1 MRILPGKPYP
11 LGATWDGMG
20 VNFAIFSENA
30 TKVELCFFDSPSKRR
45 ESSRITMPGYT
56 NNVWHVYLKDIHP
69 GQAYGYRI
77 YGPYLPEDGHRFNPN
92 KILVDPYAKLITRR
106 LKWHD
111 SLYSYQIG
119 NKRQDL
125 SFDKRDNAAY
135 APLCV
140 VVDDSFTWGDDVRPD
155 TPWNET
161 IIYEAHVKGLTRKF
175 PGLPEDIR
183 GTYLALSTEPVIRH
197 LKSIGVTAIELMPI
211 HQSVAD
217 NYLAQGGL
225 TNYWGYNTLSFFAP
239 DTRFARPDSML
250 SAVQEFKM
258 MVRSLHAAG
267 IEVILDVVYN
277 HTAEGNHLGPT
288 LSFRGIDNLCYYRTD
303 PDQRRYY
310 VDYTGCGNTL
320 NMLHPNVLQ
329 LIMDS
334 LRYWVEEMHVDGFRF
349 DLASALARELYDVD
363 KLSAFFDVI
372 QQDPVISRVKLIA
385 EPWDLG
391 KGGYQVGNFPV
402 LWTEWNGKYRDS
414 VRRFWKGNEGLVGEM
429 ATRLTGSSDLY
440 EHSGRS
446 PHASINFVTCH
457 DGFTMADLVSYNQKH
472 NLANKE
478 DNRDGESHNES
489 WNCGVEGD
497 SKNPDILKLR
507 MKQRRNFMATLLLS
521 LGVPMISGGD
531 EVGRTQKG
539 NNNAYCQDND
549 ISWTNWHLDEKERE
563 FLEFVKTVTKIR
575 KQFPVLQRRKF
586 LRGRVSSADQI
597 SEDVIWLN
605 EDATEMIDEDW
616 LNAKRHHFG
625 VLFNGDHMDEVDEEG
640 NLITSSTLLIL
651 CNAYWEDIDFVLP
664 PHKEEEYARN
674 LAVEQPD
681 KCWKLLLDTS
691 GIYSSSCWELNSRF
705 LVSDRSLVLFE
716 LSDKDENLPYSS
728 ISGIQV

>member
-20 VNFAIFSENA
+20 VNFALFSENA
-30 TKVELCFFDSPSKRR
+30 TKVELCFFDSPARRR
-45 ESSRITMPGYT
+45 ESSRITMPGFT
-56 NNVWHVYLKDIHP
+56 NNVWHVYLKDVHP
-69 GQAYGYRI
+69 GQAYGYRV
-77 YGPYLPEDGHRFNPN
+77 YGPYSPEEGHRFNPN
-92 KILVDPYAKLITRR
+92 KILVDPYSKLVTRR
-106 LKWHD
+106 LRWHD
-111 SLYSYQIG
+111 SLYGYQIG

-140 VVDDSFTWGDDVRPD
+140 VVDDSFTWGDDTRPN
-155 TPWNET
+155 TPWHET
-161 IIYEAHVKGLTRKF
+161 IIYEAHVKGFTRKF
-175 PGLPEDIR
+175 PGIPEDIR
-183 GTYLALSTEPVIRH
+183 GTYLALGSEPVIRH

-239 DTRFARPDSML
+239 DTRFARQDNHL
-250 SAVQEFKM
+250 NAVQEFKM
-258 MVRSLHAAG
+258 MVRAMHAAG

-303 PDQRRYY
+303 PAQRRYY

-402 LWTEWNGKYRDS
+402 LWTEWNGKYRDTI
-414 VRRFWKGNEGLVGEM
+414 RAFWKGDEALVGET

-478 DNRDGESHNES
+478 DNRDGESHNNS

-497 SKNPDILKLR
+497 TTDLEILKLR
-507 MKQRRNFMATLLLS
+507 MKQRRNLMATLLLS

-539 NNNAYCQDND
+539 NNNAYCQDNEV
-549 ISWTNWHLDEKERE
+549 SWTNWHLNESEKE
-563 FLEFVKTVTKIR
+563 FLEFVKRLTRVR

-605 EDATEMIDEDW
+605 ADATEMIDEDW
-616 LNAKRHHFG
+616 QKPARHHFG
-625 VLFNGDHMDEVDEEG
+625 VLFNGEHIDEVDSEG
-640 NLITSSTLLIL
+640 NIVTSSTLLIL
-651 CNAYWEDIDFVLP
+651 CNAHWEGMDFVLP
-664 PHKEEEYARN
+664 PKSDEEYAGN
-674 LAVEQPD
+674 FAVSQPE
-681 KCWKLLLDTS
+681 KAWKLLLDTS
-691 GIYSSSCWELNSRF
+691 GVYDSSCWELNSRF
-705 LVSDRSLVLFE
+705 YLNDRSLVLFE

-728 ISGIQV
+728 IYD

>member
-1 MRILPGKPYP
+1 M
-11 LGATWDGMG
+11 
-20 VNFAIFSENA
+20 
-30 TKVELCFFDSPSKRR
+30 
-45 ESSRITMPGYT
+45 
-56 NNVWHVYLKDIHP
+56 
-69 GQAYGYRI
+69 
-77 YGPYLPEDGHRFNPN
+77 
-92 KILVDPYAKLITRR
+92 
-106 LKWHD
+106 
-111 SLYSYQIG
+111 
-119 NKRQDL
+119 
-125 SFDKRDNAAY
+125 
-135 APLCV
+135 
-140 VVDDSFTWGDDVRPD
+140 
-155 TPWNET
+155 
-161 IIYEAHVKGLTRKF
+161 
-175 PGLPEDIR
+175 
-183 GTYLALSTEPVIRH
+183 
-197 LKSIGVTAIELMPI
+197 
-211 HQSVAD
+211 
-217 NYLAQGGL
+217 
-225 TNYWGYNTLSFFAP
+225 
-239 DTRFARPDSML
+239 
-250 SAVQEFKM
+250 
-258 MVRSLHAAG
+258 HAAG

-303 PDQRRYY
+303 PEHRRYY

-457 DGFTMADLVSYNQKH
+457 DGFTMKDLVSYNQKH
-472 NLANKE
+472 NLANRE
-478 DNRDGESHNES
+478 ENRDGESHNDS
-489 WNCGVEGD
+489 WNCGVEGETTD
-497 SKNPDILKLR
+497 PAILKLR

-531 EVGRTQKG
+531 ELGRTQIG
-539 NNNAYCQDND
+539 NNNAYCQDNE
-549 ISWTNWHLDEKERE
+549 ISWTNWRLDESELE
-563 FLEFVKTVTKIR
+563 FLEFVKTLTKIR
-575 KQFPVLQRRKF
+575 KKFPVLQRRKF

-616 LNAKRHHFG
+616 LNLKRHHFG
-625 VLFNGDHMDEVDEEG
+625 VLFNGEYLNEMDEEG
-640 NLITSSTLLIL
+640 NIVTSSTLLIL
-651 CNAYWEDIDFVLP
+651 CNGFWEDMDFILP
-664 PHKEEEYARN
+664 PRDGEEYARDI
-674 LAVEQPD
+674 AVAKPE
-681 KCWKLLLDTS
+681 KCWKLLMDTS
-691 GIYSSSCWELNSRF
+691 GFYSTSCWELHSRF
-705 LVSDRSLVLFE
+705 FVSNRSMVLFE
-716 LSDKDENLPYSS
+716 LSDKDENLPYTS
-728 ISGIQV
+728 IIS

>member
-20 VNFAIFSENA
+20 VNFALFSENA
-30 TKVELCFFDSPSKRR
+30 TKVELCFFDSPARRR
-45 ESSRITMPGYT
+45 ESSRITMPGFT
-56 NNVWHVYLKDIHP
+56 NNVWHVYLKDVHP
-69 GQAYGYRI
+69 GQAYGYRV
-77 YGPYLPEDGHRFNPN
+77 YGPYNPEEGHRFNPN
-92 KILVDPYAKLITRR
+92 KILVDPYSKLVTRR
-106 LKWHD
+106 LRWHD
-111 SLYSYQIG
+111 SLYGYQIG

-140 VVDDSFTWGDDVRPD
+140 VVDDSFTWGDDTRPN
-155 TPWNET
+155 TPWHET
-161 IIYEAHVKGLTRKF
+161 IIYEAHVKGFTRKF
-175 PGLPEDIR
+175 PGIPEDIR
-183 GTYLALSTEPVIRH
+183 GTYLALGSEPVIRH

-239 DTRFARPDSML
+239 DTRFARQDNHL
-250 SAVQEFKM
+250 NAVQEFKM
-258 MVRSLHAAG
+258 MVRAMHAAG

-303 PDQRRYY
+303 PAQRRYY

-402 LWTEWNGKYRDS
+402 LWTEWNGKYRDTI
-414 VRRFWKGNEGLVGEM
+414 RAFWKGDEALVGET

-478 DNRDGESHNES
+478 DNRDGESHNNS

-497 SKNPDILKLR
+497 TTDLEILKLR
-507 MKQRRNFMATLLLS
+507 MKQRRNLMATLLLS

-539 NNNAYCQDND
+539 NNNAYCQDNEV
-549 ISWTNWHLDEKERE
+549 SWTNWHLNESEKE
-563 FLEFVKTVTKIR
+563 FLEFVKRLTRVR

-605 EDATEMIDEDW
+605 ADATEMIDEDW
-616 LNAKRHHFG
+616 QKPARHHFG
-625 VLFNGDHMDEVDEEG
+625 VLLNGEHIDEVDSEG
-640 NLITSSTLLIL
+640 NIVTSSTLLIL
-651 CNAYWEDIDFVLP
+651 CNAHWEGMDFVLP
-664 PHKEEEYARN
+664 PKSDEEYAGN
-674 LAVEQPD
+674 FAVSQPE
-681 KCWKLLLDTS
+681 KAWKLLLDTS
-691 GIYSSSCWELNSRF
+691 GVYDSSCWELNSRF
-705 LVSDRSLVLFE
+705 YLNDRSLVLFE

-728 ISGIQV
+728 IYD

>member
-20 VNFAIFSENA
+20 VNFALFSENA
-30 TKVELCFFDSPSKRR
+30 TKVELCFFDSPARRR
-45 ESSRITMPGYT
+45 ESSRITMPGFN
-56 NNVWHVYLKDIHP
+56 NNVWHVYLKDVHP
-69 GQAYGYRI
+69 GQAYGYRV
-77 YGPYLPEDGHRFNPN
+77 YGPYNPEEGHRFNPN
-92 KILVDPYAKLITRR
+92 KILVDPYSKLVTRR
-106 LKWHD
+106 LRWHD
-111 SLYSYQIG
+111 SLYGYQLG

-140 VVDDSFTWGDDVRPD
+140 VVDDSFTWGDDTRPN
-155 TPWNET
+155 TPWHET
-161 IIYEAHVKGLTRKF
+161 IIYEAHVKGFTRKF
-175 PGLPEDIR
+175 PGIPEDIR
-183 GTYLALSTEPVIRH
+183 GTYLALGSEPVIRH

-239 DTRFARPDSML
+239 DTRFARQDNHL
-250 SAVQEFKM
+250 NAVQEFKM
-258 MVRSLHAAG
+258 MVRAMHAAG

-303 PDQRRYY
+303 PAQRRYY

-402 LWTEWNGKYRDS
+402 LWTEWNGKYRDTIRS
-414 VRRFWKGNEGLVGEM
+414 FWKGDEGLVGET

-457 DGFTMADLVSYNQKH
+457 DGFTMADLVAYNQKH

-478 DNRDGESHNES
+478 DNRDGESHNNS

-497 SKNPDILKLR
+497 TTDPEILKLR
-507 MKQRRNFMATLLLS
+507 MKQRRNLMATLLLS

-539 NNNAYCQDND
+539 NNNAYCQDNEV
-549 ISWTNWHLDEKERE
+549 SWTNWHLNESEKE
-563 FLEFVKTVTKIR
+563 FLEFVKRLTRVR

-586 LRGRVSSADQI
+586 LRGRVSSADKI

-605 EDATEMIDEDW
+605 SDATEMIDEDW
-616 LNAKRHHFG
+616 QKPARHHFG
-625 VLFNGDHMDEVDEEG
+625 VLLNGEHIDEVDSEG
-640 NLITSSTLLIL
+640 NIVTSSTLLIL
-651 CNAYWEDIDFVLP
+651 CNAHWEGMDFVLP
-664 PHKEEEYARN
+664 PKSGEEYAGN
-674 LAVEQPD
+674 TGMSQPE
-681 KCWKLLLDTS
+681 KAWKLLLDTS
-691 GIYSSSCWELNSRF
+691 GVYDSSCWELNSRF
-705 LVSDRSLVLFE
+705 YLNDRSLVLFE

-728 ISGIQV
+728 IYD

>member
-20 VNFAIFSENA
+20 VNFALFSENA
-30 TKVELCFFDSPSKRR
+30 TKVELCFFDSPARRR
-45 ESSRITMPGYT
+45 ESSRITMPGFN
-56 NNVWHVYLKDIHP
+56 NNVWHVYLKDVHP
-69 GQAYGYRI
+69 GQAYGYRV
-77 YGPYLPEDGHRFNPN
+77 YGPYNPEEGHRFNPN
-92 KILVDPYAKLITRR
+92 KILVDPYSKLVTRR
-106 LKWHD
+106 LRWHD
-111 SLYSYQIG
+111 SLYGYQIG

-140 VVDDSFTWGDDVRPD
+140 VVDDSFTWGDDTRPN
-155 TPWNET
+155 TPWHET
-161 IIYEAHVKGLTRKF
+161 IIYEAHVKGFTRKF
-175 PGLPEDIR
+175 PGIPEDIR
-183 GTYLALSTEPVIRH
+183 GTYLALGSEPVIRH

-239 DTRFARPDSML
+239 DTRFARQDNHL
-250 SAVQEFKM
+250 NAVQEFKM
-258 MVRSLHAAG
+258 MVRAMHAAG

-303 PDQRRYY
+303 PAQRRYY

-402 LWTEWNGKYRDS
+402 LWTEWNGKYRDTIRS
-414 VRRFWKGNEGLVGEM
+414 FWKGDEGLVGET

-457 DGFTMADLVSYNQKH
+457 DGFTMADLVAYNQKH

-478 DNRDGESHNES
+478 DNRDGESHNNS

-497 SKNPDILKLR
+497 TTDPEILKLR
-507 MKQRRNFMATLLLS
+507 MKQRRNLMATLLLS

-539 NNNAYCQDND
+539 NNNAYCQDNEV
-549 ISWTNWHLDEKERE
+549 SWTNWHLNESEKE
-563 FLEFVKTVTKIR
+563 FLEFVKRLTRVR

-586 LRGRVSSADQI
+586 LRGRVSSADKI

-605 EDATEMIDEDW
+605 SDATEMIDEDW
-616 LNAKRHHFG
+616 QKPARHHFG
-625 VLFNGDHMDEVDEEG
+625 VLLNGEHIDEVDSEG
-640 NLITSSTLLIL
+640 NIVTSSTLLIL
-651 CNAYWEDIDFVLP
+651 CNAHWEGMDFVLP
-664 PHKEEEYARN
+664 PKSGEEYAGN
-674 LAVEQPD
+674 TGMSQPE
-681 KCWKLLLDTS
+681 KAWKLLLDTS
-691 GIYSSSCWELNSRF
+691 GVYDSSCWELNSRF
-705 LVSDRSLVLFE
+705 YLNDRSLVLFE

-728 ISGIQV
+728 IYD

>member
-20 VNFAIFSENA
+20 VNFALFSENA
-30 TKVELCFFDSPSKRR
+30 TKVELCFFDSPARRR
-45 ESSRITMPGYT
+45 ESSRITMPGFT
-56 NNVWHVYLKDIHP
+56 NNVWHVYLKDVHP
-69 GQAYGYRI
+69 GQAYGYRV
-77 YGPYLPEDGHRFNPN
+77 YGPYNPEEGHRFNPN
-92 KILVDPYAKLITRR
+92 KILVDPYSKLVTRR
-106 LKWHD
+106 LRWHD
-111 SLYSYQIG
+111 SLYGYQIG

-140 VVDDSFTWGDDVRPD
+140 VVDDSFTWGDDTRPN
-155 TPWNET
+155 TPWHET
-161 IIYEAHVKGLTRKF
+161 IIYEAHVKGFTRKF
-175 PGLPEDIR
+175 PGIPEDIR
-183 GTYLALSTEPVIRH
+183 GTYLALGSEPVIRH

-239 DTRFARPDSML
+239 DTRFARQDNHL
-250 SAVQEFKM
+250 NAVQEFKM
-258 MVRSLHAAG
+258 MVRAMHAAG

-303 PDQRRYY
+303 PAQRRYY

-402 LWTEWNGKYRDS
+402 LWTEWNGKYRDTIRS
-414 VRRFWKGNEGLVGEM
+414 FWKGDEGLVGET

-457 DGFTMADLVSYNQKH
+457 DGFTMADLVAYNQKH

-478 DNRDGESHNES
+478 DNRDGESHNNS

-497 SKNPDILKLR
+497 TTDLEILKLR
-507 MKQRRNFMATLLLS
+507 MKQRRNLMATLLLS

-539 NNNAYCQDND
+539 NNNAYCQDNEV
-549 ISWTNWHLDEKERE
+549 SWTNWHLTEGEKE
-563 FLEFVKTVTKIR
+563 FLEFVKRLTRVR

-605 EDATEMIDEDW
+605 SDATEMIDEDW
-616 LNAKRHHFG
+616 QKPARHHFG
-625 VLFNGDHMDEVDEEG
+625 VLLNGEHIDEVDSEG
-640 NLITSSTLLIL
+640 NIVTSSTLLVL
-651 CNAYWEDIDFVLP
+651 CNAYWEGMDFVLP
-664 PHKEEEYARN
+664 PKSGEEYAGN
-674 LAVEQPD
+674 IGMSQPE
-681 KCWKLLLDTS
+681 KAWKLLLDTS
-691 GIYSSSCWELNSRF
+691 GVYESSCWELNSRF
-705 LVSDRSLVLFE
+705 YLNDRSLVLFE

-728 ISGIQV
+728 IYD

>member
-20 VNFAIFSENA
+20 VNFALFSENA
-30 TKVELCFFDSPSKRR
+30 TKVELCFFDSPARRR
-45 ESSRITMPGYT
+45 ESSRITMPGFT
-56 NNVWHVYLKDIHP
+56 NNVWHIYLKDVHP
-69 GQAYGYRI
+69 GQAYGYRV
-77 YGPYLPEDGHRFNPN
+77 YGPYNPEEGHRFNPN
-92 KILVDPYAKLITRR
+92 KILVDPYSKLVTRR
-106 LKWHD
+106 LRWHD
-111 SLYSYQIG
+111 SLYGYQIG

-140 VVDDSFTWGDDVRPD
+140 VVDDAFTWGDDTRPN
-155 TPWNET
+155 TPWHET
-161 IIYEAHVKGLTRKF
+161 IIYEAHVKGFTRKF
-175 PGLPEDIR
+175 PGIPEDIR
-183 GTYLALSTEPVIRH
+183 GTYLALGSEPVIRH

-239 DTRFARPDSML
+239 DTRFARQDNHL
-250 SAVQEFKM
+250 NAVQEFKM
-258 MVRSLHAAG
+258 MVRAMHAAG

-303 PDQRRYY
+303 PSQRRYY

-402 LWTEWNGKYRDS
+402 LWTEWNGKYRDTIRS
-414 VRRFWKGNEGLVGEM
+414 FWKGDEGLVGET

-457 DGFTMADLVSYNQKH
+457 DGFTLADLVSYNQKH

-478 DNRDGESHNES
+478 DNRDGESHNNS

-497 SKNPDILKLR
+497 TTDSEILKLR
-507 MKQRRNFMATLLLS
+507 MKQRRNLMATLLLS

-539 NNNAYCQDND
+539 NNNAYCQDNEV
-549 ISWTNWHLDEKERE
+549 SWTNWHLTEGEKE
-563 FLEFVKTVTKIR
+563 FLEFVKVLTRVR

-586 LRGRVSSADQI
+586 LRGRVSSADKI

-605 EDATEMIDEDW
+605 SDATEMIDEDW
-616 LNAKRHHFG
+616 QKPARHHFG
-625 VLFNGDHMDEVDEEG
+625 VLLNGEHIDEVDSEG
-640 NLITSSTLLIL
+640 NIVTSSTLLIL
-651 CNAYWEDIDFVLP
+651 CNAHWQGMDFVLP
-664 PHKEEEYARN
+664 PKSGEEYAGN
-674 LAVEQPD
+674 IGMNQPE
-681 KCWKLLLDTS
+681 KAWKLLLDTS
-691 GIYSSSCWELNSRF
+691 GVYDSSCWELNSRF
-705 LVSDRSLVLFE
+705 YLNDRSLVLFE

-728 ISGIQV
+728 IYD

>member
-20 VNFAIFSENA
+20 VNFALFSENA
-30 TKVELCFFDSPSKRR
+30 TKVELCFFDSPARRR
-45 ESSRITMPGYT
+45 ESSRITMPGFT
-56 NNVWHVYLKDIHP
+56 NNVWHVYLKDVHP
-69 GQAYGYRI
+69 GQAYGYRV
-77 YGPYLPEDGHRFNPN
+77 YGPYNPEEGHRFNPN
-92 KILVDPYAKLITRR
+92 KILVDPYSKLVTRR
-106 LKWHD
+106 LRWHD
-111 SLYSYQIG
+111 SLYGYQIG

-140 VVDDSFTWGDDVRPD
+140 VVDDSFTWGDDTRPN
-155 TPWNET
+155 TPWHET
-161 IIYEAHVKGLTRKF
+161 IIYEAHVKGFTRKF
-175 PGLPEDIR
+175 PGIPEDIR
-183 GTYLALSTEPVIRH
+183 GTYLALGSEPVIRH

-239 DTRFARPDSML
+239 DTRFARQDNHL
-250 SAVQEFKM
+250 NAVQEFKM
-258 MVRSLHAAG
+258 MVRAMHAAG

-303 PDQRRYY
+303 PAQRRYY

-402 LWTEWNGKYRDS
+402 LWTEWNGKYRDTI
-414 VRRFWKGNEGLVGEM
+414 RAFWKGDEALVGET

-478 DNRDGESHNES
+478 DNRDGESHNNS

-497 SKNPDILKLR
+497 TTDLEILKLR
-507 MKQRRNFMATLLLS
+507 MKQRRNLMATLLLS

-539 NNNAYCQDND
+539 NNNAYCQDNEV
-549 ISWTNWHLDEKERE
+549 SWTNWHLNESEKE
-563 FLEFVKTVTKIR
+563 FLEFVKRLTRVR

-605 EDATEMIDEDW
+605 ADATEMIDEDW
-616 LNAKRHHFG
+616 QKPARHHFG
-625 VLFNGDHMDEVDEEG
+625 VLLNGEHIDEVDSEG
-640 NLITSSTLLIL
+640 NIVTSSTLLIL
-651 CNAYWEDIDFVLP
+651 CNAHWEGMDFVLP
-664 PHKEEEYARN
+664 PKSDEEYAGN
-674 LAVEQPD
+674 FAVSQPE
-681 KCWKLLLDTS
+681 KSWKLLLDTS
-691 GIYSSSCWELNSRF
+691 GVYDSSCWELNSRF
-705 LVSDRSLVLFE
+705 YLNDRSLVLFE

-728 ISGIQV
+728 IYD

>member
-20 VNFAIFSENA
+20 VNFALFSENA
-30 TKVELCFFDSPSKRR
+30 TKVELCFFDSPARRR
-45 ESSRITMPGYT
+45 ESSRITMPGFT
-56 NNVWHVYLKDIHP
+56 NNVWHVYLKDVHP
-69 GQAYGYRI
+69 GQAYGYRV
-77 YGPYLPEDGHRFNPN
+77 YGPYNPEEGHRFNPN
-92 KILVDPYAKLITRR
+92 KILVDPYSKLVTRR
-106 LKWHD
+106 LRWHD
-111 SLYSYQIG
+111 SLYGYQIG

-140 VVDDSFTWGDDVRPD
+140 VVDDSFTWGDDTRPN
-155 TPWNET
+155 TPWHET
-161 IIYEAHVKGLTRKF
+161 IIYEAHVKGFTRKF
-175 PGLPEDIR
+175 PGIPEDIR
-183 GTYLALSTEPVIRH
+183 GTYLALGSEPVIRH

-239 DTRFARPDSML
+239 DTRFARQDNHL
-250 SAVQEFKM
+250 NAVQEFKM
-258 MVRSLHAAG
+258 MVRAMHAAG

-303 PDQRRYY
+303 PAQRRYY

-402 LWTEWNGKYRDS
+402 LWTEWNGKYRDTI
-414 VRRFWKGNEGLVGEM
+414 RAFWKGDEALVGET

-478 DNRDGESHNES
+478 DNRDGESHNNS

-497 SKNPDILKLR
+497 TTDLEILKLR
-507 MKQRRNFMATLLLS
+507 MKQRRNLMATLLLS

-539 NNNAYCQDND
+539 NNNAYCQDNEV
-549 ISWTNWHLDEKERE
+549 SWTNWHLNESEKE
-563 FLEFVKTVTKIR
+563 FLEFVKRLTRVR

-605 EDATEMIDEDW
+605 ADATEMIDEDW
-616 LNAKRHHFG
+616 QKPARHHFG
-625 VLFNGDHMDEVDEEG
+625 VLFNGEHIDEVDSEG
-640 NLITSSTLLIL
+640 NIVTSSTLLIL
-651 CNAYWEDIDFVLP
+651 CNAHWEGMDFVLP
-664 PHKEEEYARN
+664 PKSDEEYAGN
-674 LAVEQPD
+674 FAVSQPE
-681 KCWKLLLDTS
+681 KAWKLLLDTS
-691 GIYSSSCWELNSRF
+691 GVYDSSCWELNSRF
-705 LVSDRSLVLFE
+705 YLNDRSLVLFE

-728 ISGIQV
+728 IYD

>member
-20 VNFAIFSENA
+20 VNFALFSENA
-30 TKVELCFFDSPSKRR
+30 TKVELCFFDSPARRR
-45 ESSRITMPGYT
+45 ESSRITMPGFT
-56 NNVWHVYLKDIHP
+56 NNVWHVYLKDVHP
-69 GQAYGYRI
+69 GQAYGYRV
-77 YGPYLPEDGHRFNPN
+77 YGPYNPEEGHRFNPN
-92 KILVDPYAKLITRR
+92 KILVDPYSKLVTRR
-106 LKWHD
+106 LRWHD
-111 SLYSYQIG
+111 SLYGYQIG

-140 VVDDSFTWGDDVRPD
+140 VVDDSFTWGDDTRPN
-155 TPWNET
+155 TPWHET
-161 IIYEAHVKGLTRKF
+161 IIYEAHVKGFTRKF
-175 PGLPEDIR
+175 PGIPEDIR
-183 GTYLALSTEPVIRH
+183 GTYLALGSEPVIRH

-239 DTRFARPDSML
+239 DTRFARQDNHL
-250 SAVQEFKM
+250 NAVQEFKM
-258 MVRSLHAAG
+258 MVRAMHAAG

-303 PDQRRYY
+303 PAQRRYY

-349 DLASALARELYDVD
+349 DLASALARELYDAD

-402 LWTEWNGKYRDS
+402 LWTEWNGKYRDTI
-414 VRRFWKGNEGLVGEM
+414 RAFWKGDEALVGET

-478 DNRDGESHNES
+478 DNRDGESHNNS

-497 SKNPDILKLR
+497 TTDLEILKLR
-507 MKQRRNFMATLLLS
+507 MKQRRNLMATLLLS

-539 NNNAYCQDND
+539 NNNAYCQDNEV
-549 ISWTNWHLDEKERE
+549 SWTNWHLNESEKE
-563 FLEFVKTVTKIR
+563 FLEFVKRLTRVR

-605 EDATEMIDEDW
+605 ADATEMIDEDW
-616 LNAKRHHFG
+616 QKPARHHFG
-625 VLFNGDHMDEVDEEG
+625 VLLNGEHIDEVDSEG
-640 NLITSSTLLIL
+640 NIVTSSTLLIL
-651 CNAYWEDIDFVLP
+651 CNAHWEGMDFVLP
-664 PHKEEEYARN
+664 PKSDEEYAGN
-674 LAVEQPD
+674 FAVSQPE
-681 KCWKLLLDTS
+681 KAWKLLLDTS
-691 GIYSSSCWELNSRF
+691 GVYDSSCWELNSRF
-705 LVSDRSLVLFE
+705 YLNDRSLVLFE

-728 ISGIQV
+728 IYD

>member
-20 VNFAIFSENA
+20 VNFALFSENA
-30 TKVELCFFDSPSKRR
+30 TKVELCFFDSPARRR
-45 ESSRITMPGYT
+45 ESSRITMPGFT
-56 NNVWHVYLKDIHP
+56 NNVWHVYLKDVHP
-69 GQAYGYRI
+69 GQAYGYRV
-77 YGPYLPEDGHRFNPN
+77 YGPYSPEEGHRFNPN
-92 KILVDPYAKLITRR
+92 KILVDPYSKLVTRR
-106 LKWHD
+106 LRWHD
-111 SLYSYQIG
+111 SLYGYQIG

-140 VVDDSFTWGDDVRPD
+140 VVDDSFTWGDDTRPN
-155 TPWNET
+155 TPWHET
-161 IIYEAHVKGLTRKF
+161 IIYEAHVKGFTRKF
-175 PGLPEDIR
+175 PGIPEDIR
-183 GTYLALSTEPVIRH
+183 GTYLALGSEPVIRH

-239 DTRFARPDSML
+239 DTRFARQDNHL
-250 SAVQEFKM
+250 NAVQEFKM
-258 MVRSLHAAG
+258 MVRAMHAAG

-303 PDQRRYY
+303 PAQRRYY

-402 LWTEWNGKYRDS
+402 LWTEWNGKYRDTI
-414 VRRFWKGNEGLVGEM
+414 RAFWKGDEALVGET

-478 DNRDGESHNES
+478 DNRDGESHNNS

-497 SKNPDILKLR
+497 TTDLEILKLR
-507 MKQRRNFMATLLLS
+507 MKQRRNLMATLLLS

-539 NNNAYCQDND
+539 NNNAYCQDNEV
-549 ISWTNWHLDEKERE
+549 SWTNWHLNESEKE
-563 FLEFVKTVTKIR
+563 FLEFVKRLTRVR

-605 EDATEMIDEDW
+605 ADATEMIDEDW
-616 LNAKRHHFG
+616 QKPARHHFG
-625 VLFNGDHMDEVDEEG
+625 VLLNGEHIDEVDSEG
-640 NLITSSTLLIL
+640 NIVTSSTLLIL
-651 CNAYWEDIDFVLP
+651 CNAHWEGMDFVLP
-664 PHKEEEYARN
+664 PKSDEEYAGN
-674 LAVEQPD
+674 FAVSQPE
-681 KCWKLLLDTS
+681 KAWKLLLDTS
-691 GIYSSSCWELNSRF
+691 GVYDSSCWELNSRF
-705 LVSDRSLVLFE
+705 YLNDRSLVLFE

-728 ISGIQV
+728 IYD

>member
-20 VNFAIFSENA
+20 VNFALFSENA
-30 TKVELCFFDSPSKRR
+30 TKVELCFFDSPARRR
-45 ESSRITMPGYT
+45 ESSRITMPGFT
-56 NNVWHVYLKDIHP
+56 NNVWHVYLKDVHP
-69 GQAYGYRI
+69 GQAYGYRV
-77 YGPYLPEDGHRFNPN
+77 YGPYNPEEGHRFNPN
-92 KILVDPYAKLITRR
+92 KILVDPYSKLVTRR
-106 LKWHD
+106 LRWHD
-111 SLYSYQIG
+111 SLYGYQIG

-140 VVDDSFTWGDDVRPD
+140 VVDDSFTWGDDTRPN
-155 TPWNET
+155 TPWHET
-161 IIYEAHVKGLTRKF
+161 IIYEAHVKGFTRKF
-175 PGLPEDIR
+175 PGIPEDIR
-183 GTYLALSTEPVIRH
+183 GTYLALGSEPVIRH

-239 DTRFARPDSML
+239 DTRFARQDNHL
-250 SAVQEFKM
+250 NAVQEFKM
-258 MVRSLHAAG
+258 MVRAMHAAG

-303 PDQRRYY
+303 PAQRRYY

-402 LWTEWNGKYRDS
+402 LWTEWNGKYRDTI
-414 VRRFWKGNEGLVGEM
+414 RAFWKGDEALVGET

-478 DNRDGESHNES
+478 DNRDGESHNNS

-497 SKNPDILKLR
+497 TTDLEILKLR
-507 MKQRRNFMATLLLS
+507 MKQRRNLMATLLLS

-539 NNNAYCQDND
+539 NNNAYCQDNEV
-549 ISWTNWHLDEKERE
+549 SWTNWHLNEGEKE
-563 FLEFVKTVTKIR
+563 FLEFVKRLTRVR

-605 EDATEMIDEDW
+605 ADATEMIDEDW
-616 LNAKRHHFG
+616 QKPARHHFG
-625 VLFNGDHMDEVDEEG
+625 VLLNGEHIDEVDSEG
-640 NLITSSTLLIL
+640 NIVTSSTLLIL
-651 CNAYWEDIDFVLP
+651 CNAHWEGMDFVLP
-664 PHKEEEYARN
+664 PKSDEEYAGN
-674 LAVEQPD
+674 FAVSQPE
-681 KCWKLLLDTS
+681 KAWKLLLDTS
-691 GIYSSSCWELNSRF
+691 GVYDSSCWELNSRF
-705 LVSDRSLVLFE
+705 YLNDRSLVLFE

-728 ISGIQV
+728 IYD